1 MQIDKIAFFG
11 DSYCADFEDTF
22 IEQLSKDYEILH
34 LGEPGH
40 ACAVTISVYSNAF

>member
-11 DSYCADFEDTF
+11 DSYCADFEDTY

-34 LGEPGH
+34 SGYFCLLRPSL
-40 ACAVTISVYSNAF
+40 TRKT